1 MVSSI
6 VVFYSFLMCFTLIM
20 VSRRWRPKYQFLWKP
35 CCHLWFSIMLVS
47 FWSCLFIIKLYSRH
61 NISKLSHLIYK
72 VIFYS
77 LHLFKKNTYSK
88 CKPQFLTDNLGKSLI
103 LNGFCL
109 IYPILD
115 QKHILLLTWSW
126 KRRKKEKGTFETLP
140 LTRLNN
146 PNKMQKTCAKRIHSY
161 SWLI

>member
-20 VSRRWRPKYQFLWKP
+20 VSRRWRPKY
-35 CCHLWFSIMLVS
+35 HNGFSIMLVS

-61 NISKLSHLIYK
+61 DISKLSYLIYK

-77 LHLFKKNTYSK
+77 LHLFLKNTYSK

-126 KRRKKEKGTFETLP
+126 KRRKKERNFWNTTFD
-140 LTRLNN
+140 
-146 PNKMQKTCAKRIHSY
+146 
-161 SWLI
+161 